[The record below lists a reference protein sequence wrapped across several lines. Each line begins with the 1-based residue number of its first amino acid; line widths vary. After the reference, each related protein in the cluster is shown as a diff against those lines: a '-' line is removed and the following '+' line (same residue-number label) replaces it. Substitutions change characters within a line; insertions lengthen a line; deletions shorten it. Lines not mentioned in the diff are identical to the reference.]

1 MIYALIIRGQRY
13 CKKVGAGG
21 GDAERQGEIIECG
34 TIFAQ
39 QKRESPQI
47 IKQERKEQHVMCIV
61 KNMHRFVTN
70 GVKVFRSASAGRYN
84 EESES
89 VKELKQELMEASS
102 FRQDTANL
110 REDRRRVGHDVRKSF
125 NELIL
130 DNG

>member
-1 MIYALIIRGQRY
+1 M
-13 CKKVGAGG
+13 GAGG
-21 GDAERQGEIIECG
+21 GDAEGQGEISEWD

-39 QKRESPQI
+39 QKTGITPNR
-47 IKQERKEQHVMCIV
+47 KQERKEQHVMCIV

>member
-1 MIYALIIRGQRY
+1 
-13 CKKVGAGG
+13 
-21 GDAERQGEIIECG
+21 
-34 TIFAQ
+34 
-39 QKRESPQI
+39 
-47 IKQERKEQHVMCIV
+47 MCIV

-102 FRQDTANL
+102 FRQDAANL